1 MKENFNLRR
10 QVSSSKIMKVLVGH
24 TAKENILQLD
34 LAIWPDCSQW
44 DVSGS
49 NVCNF

>member
-10 QVSSSKIMKVLVGH
+10 QVSSSKIMNVLVVH
-24 TAKENILQLD
+24 TAKENILQLE
-34 LAIWPDCSQW
+34 LAIRPDCGQW

-49 NVCNF
+49 DICNF